1 MHSAQRVKFFFA
13 SFLCESS
20 YTNSNSEKN
29 SQFLLDFFCV
39 FCSYFFNIINIRF
52 TLVIS
57 KTKFR
62 SGAKGLVV
70 VGLWGLTEV
79 LHLNYASSR
88 QSRPK
93 LHGSRPKLH
102 PADRSNANFIA
113 MSGMVAGLSAEHRF
127 ALWKSA
133 QCACAPSLAR
143 RSTPSSVGRGSS
155 RLSHTWS

>member
-1 MHSAQRVKFFFA
+1 MGFFPIF
-13 SFLCESS
+13 
-20 YTNSNSEKN
+20 
-29 SQFLLDFFCV
+29 
-39 FCSYFFNIINIRF
+39 FFNIINIRF

-113 MSGMVAGLSAEHRF
+113 MSGMVAGLSAECSQV
-127 ALWKSA
+127 WKSA
-133 QCACAPSLAR
+133 QRACAESC
-143 RSTPSSVGRGSS
+143 SSIHPIVSWPWKLQAVAHLELIEAGCGG
-155 RLSHTWS
+155 LFKEKMIDQHVILDLMGEK

>member
-1 MHSAQRVKFFFA
+1 MFFF
-13 SFLCESS
+13 
-20 YTNSNSEKN
+20 
-29 SQFLLDFFCV
+29 
-39 FCSYFFNIINIRF
+39 SYFFNIINIRF

-70 VGLWGLTEV
+70 AGLWGLTEV

-113 MSGMVAGLSAEHRF
+113 MSGMVAGLSAECSQVCVVEKRATRMRAESCSSIHPIVSWP
-127 ALWKSA
+127 WKLQA
-133 QCACAPSLAR
+133 VAHLELIEAGCGGLFKEKMID
-143 RSTPSSVGRGSS
+143 
-155 RLSHTWS
+155 

>member
-1 MHSAQRVKFFFA
+1 MNSQ
-13 SFLCESS
+13 SFLDLFS
-20 YTNSNSEKN
+20 
-29 SQFLLDFFCV
+29 LLY
-39 FCSYFFNIINIRF
+39 SILSILSIRF
-52 TLVIS
+52 TLVS

-62 SGAKGLVV
+62 SGPKGLVV

-113 MSGMVAGLSAEHRF
+113 MSGMVAGLSAEHRVAGCGK
-127 ALWKSA
+127 ALNA
-133 QCACAPSLAR
+133 HAPSLVR

>member
-1 MHSAQRVKFFFA
+1 M
-13 SFLCESS
+13 
-20 YTNSNSEKN
+20 
-29 SQFLLDFFCV
+29 
-39 FCSYFFNIINIRF
+39 
-52 TLVIS
+52 VIS

-79 LHLNYASSR
+79 LLHLNYASSR

-133 QCACAPSLAR
+133 QRACAESC
-143 RSTPSSVGRGSS
+143 SSIHPIVSWPWKLQAVAHLELIEAGCGG
-155 RLSHTWS
+155 LFKEKMM